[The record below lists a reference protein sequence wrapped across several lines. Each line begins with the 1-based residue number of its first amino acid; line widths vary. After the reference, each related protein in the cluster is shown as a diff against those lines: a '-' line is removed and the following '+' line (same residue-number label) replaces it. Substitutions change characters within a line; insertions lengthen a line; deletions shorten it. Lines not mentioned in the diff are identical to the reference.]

1 MGWGLFKL
9 AVIMIVCSDI
19 ELSYILSF
27 RCDPRRGLLQQTIN
41 TLFCTF
47 YYSSLFQPPLYYPL
61 SLLSPLSTIYY
72 LLSLLSIISSLYYP
86 LSLLS
91 TPSTISSLSTIPS
104 LYYLLPLLSPLS
116 TIPSL
121 STLYYPL
128 PLLSTPSTIPSLYY
142 PLSLLSLL
150 STISTISSIYYLH
163 PLLSPYLYSSLYP
176 PSTVYYSLYYL
187 LSPPLSTLVIFPR
200 TDDKRQLLVNFQNA
214 HNNLSVLLT
223 NNFRFYEK
231 YPVISL
237 IS

>member
-1 MGWGLFKL
+1 MTLVASPFSWTNLFEYSPMGWGLLKL

-41 TLFCTF
+41 TLFCIF

-61 SLLSPLSTIYY
+61 SLLSPLSTISSLYY
-72 LLSLLSIISSLYYP
+72 LLSPLSTIPSLYYP

-121 STLYYPL
+121 YSLLSPPSTIHSLYYPL
-128 PLLSTPSTIPSLYY
+128 PLLSPISTIPSLSY
-142 PLSLLSLL
+142 L
-150 STISTISSIYYLH
+150 YYL
-163 PLLSPYLYSSLYP
+163 L
-176 PSTVYYSLYYL
+176 YL
-187 LSPPLSTLVIFPR
+187 LSPPSTIPLSLLLPLSSLYCLLFTLLSTIP
-200 TDDKRQLLVNFQNA
+200 
-214 HNNLSVLLT
+214 
-223 NNFRFYEK
+223 
-231 YPVISL
+231 SL
-237 IS
+237 IYSCYFSPY